1 MVVGMEVEMWG
12 KEEEVDT
19 WPTAPIENNGHAK
32 ASSLDNGDDTDTF
45 ETEMVDKIRD
55 GGKK

>member
-1 MVVGMEVEMWG
+1 M
-12 KEEEVDT
+12 DT
-19 WPTAPIENNGHAK
+19 WPTAPIENNGHAE
-32 ASSLDNGDDTDTF
+32 ASGLDNGDDTDIF

>member
-1 MVVGMEVEMWG
+1 M
-12 KEEEVDT
+12 DT